1 MAGLIVVLVTG
12 YTLIESIRM
21 PYFEEGKRGLL
32 SSPGLTPGLLSIGLI
47 VMALSLM
54 FRNRHVRFS
63 VKFKKPDVETWRV
76 LTVFVILVLY
86 VLLMKPLGYGLIT
99 FLMLA
104 AFQYIFG
111 KKRDLKY
118 VLVFCIG
125 LSAVVTMVLYY
136 VFGVVFMIPLP

>member
-1 MAGLIVVLVTG
+1 
-12 YTLIESIRM
+12 
-21 PYFEEGKRGLL
+21 
-32 SSPGLTPGLLSIGLI
+32 
-47 VMALSLM
+47 
-54 FRNRHVRFS
+54 
-63 VKFKKPDVETWRV
+63 
-76 LTVFVILVLY
+76 
-86 VLLMKPLGYGLIT
+86 
-99 FLMLA
+99 LMLA